1 MAAELA
7 EIVMNTQGLE
17 HLLLQSLEHEHGAV
31 AVYQAALRCAVD
43 EALRE
48 EWEQY
53 LAETRSH
60 IDVLAE
66 LCDACRVDVEKDT
79 VGRTAV
85 RAIGAALVASIER
98 ALADGD
104 ADAAQLVACE
114 CVMLVE
120 SKDHLNWG
128 LLDAKVRSN
137 FRGPYA
143 ALKLACEQMEG
154 EEDEHLFHARSWI
167 RDLWRRRL
175 NARSS
180 TTERSD
186 ADAATPYRN
195 RARS

>member
-1 MAAELA
+1 
-7 EIVMNTQGLE
+7 MNTQGLE
-17 HLLLQSLEHEHGAV
+17 HLLLQSLEHERGAV
-31 AVYQAALRCAVD
+31 AVYRTALRCVVD

-60 IDVLAE
+60 VDVLVD
-66 LCDACRVDVEKDT
+66 LCTAFGVDVAKDT
-79 VGRTAV
+79 VGSKAV
-85 RAIGAALVASIER
+85 RAIGSTLVASIEQ

-120 SKDHLNWG
+120 SKDHLNWA
-128 LLDAKVRSN
+128 LLDARVRSL
-137 FRGPYA
+137 FRAPQA

-154 EEDEHLFHARSWI
+154 EEDEHLYHARSWI

-175 NARSS
+175 DSTSS
-180 TTERSD
+180 PMED
-186 ADAATPYRN
+186 AGGQAAFPYRS

>member
-1 MAAELA
+1 
-7 EIVMNTQGLE
+7 MNMQGIE
-17 HLLLQSLEHEHGAV
+17 HLLLQSIEHERGAV
-31 AVYQAALRCAVD
+31 AVYQAALRCVVD

-66 LCDACRVDVEKDT
+66 LCDAFRVDAEKDT
-79 VGRTAV
+79 VGRRAV
-85 RAIGAALVASIER
+85 RAIGAALVTSIEQ
-98 ALADGD
+98 AMADGD

-137 FRGPYA
+137 FRGPHA

-154 EEDEHLFHARSWI
+154 EEDEHLYHARSWT

-180 TTERSD
+180 STKESD
-186 ADAATPYRN
+186 AGAAIPYSS